1 MNSDLGDWQILDV
14 RLVLQ
19 LHQDCNAE
27 FLHPGEAGFICEIM
41 YLMKIS
47 ITRKDYLRDIKPPK
61 GGHC

>member
-1 MNSDLGDWQILDV
+1 MNSDLGDEQILDV

-47 ITRKDYLRDIKPPK
+47 ITRKEY
-61 GGHC
+61 